1 MYTGILNVYKER
13 GMTSHDVIYHMRKI
27 TGQKKIGHTGT
38 LDPDAE
44 GVLPVCLG
52 SATRLCDLFGEGTKQ
67 YRAVLLLGV
76 TTDTQDITGN
86 ILSRREVSCTKEQI
100 CAVLDSFTG
109 TIEQM
114 PPMYSAVKIKGKRL
128 YEFARKG
135 IEVERKSKTVTI
147 ESLELEKTDLP
158 ELTFLVTCSK
168 GTYVRTLCQDIGEAL
183 GCGGCM
189 KHLVRTRVNEF
200 SYENALTLDSVAEL
214 LAEGRFEE
222 QIIPPDHF
230 FPQAAK
236 AGVDEENQIRLYN
249 GNPFRKRQIRL
260 KDESLG
266 WTGQLRFYD
275 KNDTF
280 VGVYQ
285 WDGHGLY
292 RPEKM
297 FI

>member
-1 MYTGILNVYKER
+1 MYTGIINVYKER
-13 GMTSHDVIYHMRKI
+13 GMTSHDVVYHMRKI

-76 TTDTQDITGN
+76 TTDTQDTTGN
-86 ILSRREVSCTKEQI
+86 ILSKKEVSCTEEQVRE
-100 CAVLDSFTG
+100 VLASFTG

-147 ESLELEKTDLP
+147 EALDLERIELP
-158 ELTFLVTCSK
+158 ELSFLVTCSK

-189 KHLVRTRVNEF
+189 KHLIRTRVNEF
-200 SYENALTLDSVAEL
+200 TSDDALTLDAVAEL
-214 LAEGRFEE
+214 FTEGRLKER
-222 QIIPPDHF
+222 IIPPDYF
-230 FPQAAK
+230 FPLAAK
-236 AGVDEENQIRLYN
+236 AGVDQENQIRLYN
-249 GNPFRKRQIRL
+249 GNPFRKRQILRE
-260 KDESLG
+260 DISLG
-266 WTGQLRFYD
+266 WTERLRFYD
-275 KNDTF
+275 INGTF
-280 VGVYQ
+280 VGVYK
-285 WDGHGLY
+285 WDGNGLY

-297 FI
+297 FL